1 MKRFARRWW
10 PIPAMLAATVALQNI
25 WFGRYQAT
33 GHAAGHLASA
43 SAIFAI
49 AFVLVVLV
57 WASPPHLR
65 RSPGLWVLAA
75 GVAIAAVVP
84 TIGNLRV
91 VNAVGTDNW
100 TDDQASSLGQA
111 RSGFDS
117 GHDLAERGM
126 WIVVGFAVLLAGW
139 LWIKCAVS
147 NGVGIASIVLCLIF
161 PPWIFPGAGLIVL
174 AIAAV
179 IKRAARL
186 RQQVLPASHDT
197 GRPRHDSNMRRTV

>member
-1 MKRFARRWW
+1 MTRFARRWW
-10 PIPAMLAATVALQNI
+10 PIPAMLAATVAIQNI
-25 WFGRYQAT
+25 WFGRYEAT

-49 AFVLVVLV
+49 TFVLAVLV
-57 WASPPHLR
+57 WASPPQLR

-91 VNAVGTDNW
+91 VNAVGSDGW
-100 TDDQASSLGQA
+100 TDDQASTLGQS
-111 RSGFDS
+111 RPGFDS

-139 LWIKCAVS
+139 LWIKRAVS

-174 AIAAV
+174 AIATV

-186 RQQVLPASHDT
+186 RQPELNGNRPGRQTVQQVPPLI
-197 GRPRHDSNMRRTV
+197 G